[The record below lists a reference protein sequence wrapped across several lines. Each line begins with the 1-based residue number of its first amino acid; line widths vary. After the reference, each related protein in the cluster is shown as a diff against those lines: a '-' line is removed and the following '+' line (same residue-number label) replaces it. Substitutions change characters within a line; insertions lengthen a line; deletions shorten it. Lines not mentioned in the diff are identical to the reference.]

1 MKLSESLQNLI
12 KDEVEKILTTAI
24 HEAVPE
30 MTAEIEVLTAKL
42 HRMTESC
49 EYWKEAS
56 EFWAREASE
65 LVKWKD
71 EQIRLATKEPDAM
84 PDGPLRSSVIIG
96 TPESRFQPTTE
107 IVKLQSPPKSGVD
120 KPNKSE

>member
-56 EFWAREASE
+56 EF
-65 LVKWKD
+65 VKWKD